1 MPSKPFNK
9 GHLPEDL
16 TRALI
21 TNTEESW
28 RGVRLTGKANLGR
41 RYQQAADRL
50 AAKHSKHY
58 GVYRCPHCGGA
69 HLTTKLEN
77 AELYEPLLYVTR

>member
-1 MPSKPFNK
+1 MSAATTRQPS
-9 GHLPEDL
+9 LE
-16 TRALI
+16 
-21 TNTEESW
+21 
-28 RGVRLTGKANLGR
+28 RGCTGKINLGR

-50 AAKHSKHY
+50 AVKHGKRY

-77 AELYEPLLYVTR
+77 AELYEPLLYVTP